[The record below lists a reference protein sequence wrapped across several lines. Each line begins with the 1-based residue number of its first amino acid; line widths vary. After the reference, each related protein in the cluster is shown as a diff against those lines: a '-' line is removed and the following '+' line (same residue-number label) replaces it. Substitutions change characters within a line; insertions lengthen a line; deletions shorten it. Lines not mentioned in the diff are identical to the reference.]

1 MRFYAPLIFGLKM
14 GAKSQGGKLENN
26 GKFTAETAEDAE
38 ENRLTTK
45 FHELAR
51 RGEGM
56 KKKSHRG
63 HREKGSEGK

>member
-1 MRFYAPLIFGLKM
+1 M
-14 GAKSQGGKLENN
+14 ENN